1 MDDCSVV
8 KVRVLTRSRNQKA
21 SMLGASSLWTL
32 SLLQTCAAEK
42 QGPESKAFMTRGTE
56 VRTAADS
63 DGIVVL

>member
-1 MDDCSVV
+1 
-8 KVRVLTRSRNQKA
+8 
-21 SMLGASSLWTL
+21 MLGASSLWTL
-32 SLLQTCAAEK
+32 SLLQTCAAER